1 MNKVSEMLRGKR
13 TKRDREVKDTKKGG
27 TVKETSIVMARTK
40 KFTPRCCNTFTSA
53 GVGLLLQSLT

>member
-1 MNKVSEMLRGKR
+1 MNRVSENIREKR
-13 TKRDREVKDTKKGG
+13 ARRDREVKDTKRGE

-40 KFTPRCCNTFTSA
+40 KFTSRCYKTFTSA